1 MASVQCHLL
10 LTVRPVE
17 LANGAQF
24 ILVEKVIDHGSPNKM
39 PVQERTFLNDVG
51 RIVMETLNWHH
62 LKR

>member
-24 ILVEKVIDHGSPNKM
+24 FLVEKGIDHGSPNTM

>member
-24 ILVEKVIDHGSPNKM
+24 VLVEKVIDHGSPNKM
-39 PVQERTFLNDVG
+39 QVQERTFLNDVG
-51 RIVMETLNWHH
+51 RIIMETLNWHH